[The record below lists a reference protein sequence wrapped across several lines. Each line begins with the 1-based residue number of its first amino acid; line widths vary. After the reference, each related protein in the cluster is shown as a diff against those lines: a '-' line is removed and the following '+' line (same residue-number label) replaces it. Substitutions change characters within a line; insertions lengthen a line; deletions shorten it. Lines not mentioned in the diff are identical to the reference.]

1 MSAARPASRKLTG
14 RQVRDLLAGQP
25 GAAADPDVSR
35 LVNMDARRLPEGGVL
50 VVLANGAGRLYESRD
65 ELLAM
70 LGDVASQE
78 ARNPL
83 RELLPL
89 GRGFVAEVPRLAGE
103 LAAQGGGEL
112 DGTERSLDAVDRLV
126 GRLGAAAF
134 RRPEQFQR
142 LVAYVGEV
150 VRGITGGEWRTVLG
164 DDGQTWEPWIV
175 EPDGRRPHPVFG
187 LVLKELHE
195 WNRASSIRGVV
206 AGRLGPRPP
215 RS

>member
-25 GAAADPDVSR
+25 AADADPDVAR
-35 LVNMDARRLPEGGVL
+35 LVRMDARRLPDGGVL
-50 VVLANGAGRLYESRD
+50 VVLPNGSGRLYESRD
-65 ELLAM
+65 ALLAM

-78 ARNPL
+78 PVNPL
-83 RELLPL
+83 RDLLPL
-89 GRGFVAEVPRLAGE
+89 GRGFVAEAPRLAVE

-126 GRLGAAAF
+126 RGQGAAAF

-150 VRGITGGEWRTVLG
+150 VRTRTGGEWQAVLG
-164 DDGQTWEPWIV
+164 ADGQTWEPWVV
-175 EPDGRRPHPVFG
+175 ERDGRRHPVFG

-195 WNRASSIRGVV
+195 WSAGSSIRGVV
-206 AGRLGPRPP
+206 AGRLGT